1 MDIQQ
6 TLAELTSLSVDD
18 RLRIVQSLWDSIPPE
33 TEVTVSP
40 DQQRELDRR
49 TAAHDAAPR
58 SAISR
63 EELERRLKERD

>member
-6 TLAELTSLSVDD
+6 TLADFASLPVDD
-18 RLRIVQSLWDSIPPE
+18 RLRIVQLLWDSIPPE

-40 DQQRELDRR
+40 DQQHELDRR
-49 TAAHDAAPR
+49 IVAHDADPS

-63 EELERRLKERD
+63 RELERRLKERD

>member
-6 TLAELTSLSVDD
+6 TLADFASLPVDD
-18 RLRIVQSLWDSIPPE
+18 RLRIVQLLWDSIPPE

-49 TAAHDAAPR
+49 IAAHDADPS

-63 EELERRLKERD
+63 HELERRLKERD

>member
-6 TLAELTSLSVDD
+6 TLADFASLPVDD
-18 RLRIVQSLWDSIPPE
+18 RLRIVQLLWDSIPPE

-40 DQQRELDRR
+40 DQQHELDRR
-49 TAAHDAAPR
+49 NAAHDADPS

-63 EELERRLKERD
+63 RELERRLKERD